1 MKFMKNIFRMELNI
15 PKTRNTPEFSISGGT
30 IVFSGKSIP
39 EDAYAF
45 YQPIQTAIA
54 TYLEKPNEQTIL
66 KFSLEYINSSSKKI
80 ITSIL
85 KIFEKSYFLGN
96 ATEVHW
102 LYEGDDESIIDLGHD
117 LHSII
122 RIPFLFQQID

>member
-1 MKFMKNIFRMELNI
+1 MEFNI
-15 PKTRNTPEFSISGGT
+15 PKTRNTPEFSIHGGT

-39 EDAYAF
+39 EDAFAF
-45 YQPIQTAIA
+45 YQPIHNAIA
-54 TYLEKPNEQTIL
+54 AYLEKPDEQTIL

-96 ATEVHW
+96 AMEVHW
-102 LYEGDDESIIDLGHD
+102 LYESDDESIIDLGHD

-122 RIPFLFQQID
+122 RIPFRFQEMD